1 MGRRYRV
8 VVSPQAAQALDEQV
22 AWIARTDES
31 SAMKFLGEFRAAAE
45 SLETFPLRRR
55 FLDDAYLP
63 RNKYRALLFWKHHLI
78 IYQVRDDVVYI
89 ELVVDGHQDY
99 AWLLRGVDA

>member
-45 SLETFPLRRR
+45 SLGDIPLASS
-55 FLDDAYLP
+55 LS
-63 RNKYRALLFWKHHLI
+63 
-78 IYQVRDDVVYI
+78 
-89 ELVVDGHQDY
+89 G
-99 AWLLRGVDA
+99 